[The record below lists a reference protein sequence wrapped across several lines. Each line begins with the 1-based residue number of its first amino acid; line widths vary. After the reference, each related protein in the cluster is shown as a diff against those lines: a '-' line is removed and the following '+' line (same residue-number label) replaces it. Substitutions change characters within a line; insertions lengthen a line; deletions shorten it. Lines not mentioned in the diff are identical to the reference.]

1 MEQHPSNFVPRNNTT
16 LKTRK
21 AMEKT
26 NTPAK
31 TQVFNLVILDKSGSM
46 ECIRKEA
53 VNGYNETLGTIKA
66 AQLKHLDTQEHFVSL
81 AAFCGCGIDMI
92 YDKTPIAEA
101 EKLTLK
107 QYDPCCCT
115 PLFDAI
121 GKTIKQLKKDI
132 EKIEDAAV
140 LVTIITDGE
149 ENASKEWTGPAV
161 KALIE
166 NCKEDGWMFSF
177 IGAGED
183 IIHIATTISITN
195 TVLWEQTSK
204 GTADVFANENDAQ
217 SRYYDKMAAP
227 CCATASVADRKK
239 MRKQFSEEYYD
250 KDKK

>member
-1 MEQHPSNFVPRNNTT
+1 MQTPTITP
-16 LKTRK
+16 KT
-21 AMEKT
+21 
-26 NTPAK
+26 P
-31 TQVFNLVILDKSGSM
+31 VYNLVILDKSGSM
-46 ECIRKEA
+46 ESIRKEA
-53 VNGYNETLGTIKA
+53 IDGYNETLGTIRA
-66 AQLKHLDTQEHFVSL
+66 AQLKHMDTQEHYVSL
-81 AAFCGCGIDMI
+81 AAFCSCGIEMI

-101 EKLTLK
+101 EKLTEK
-107 QYDPCCCT
+107 QYVPCCCT

-121 GKTIKQLKKDI
+121 GSSIQKLRKDI
-132 EKIEDAAV
+132 RDCPDAAV
-140 LVTIITDGE
+140 LVTIITDGY

-217 SRYYDKMAAP
+217 SRFYDKMAT
-227 CCATASVADRKK
+227 CCPPSMSLSDRKK
-239 MRKQFSEEYYD
+239 MRQQFSEEYYD
-250 KDKK
+250 KEKK